1 MRKFIHILLFWVV
14 TSTVFTACGS
24 DDPVDINEVNKQ
36 TVLVFMPWS
45 GSQTN
50 AGLYR
55 IFLENLDSIEGSIV
69 KNKGMTG
76 RLMVFISR
84 SATKS
89 ELYEVTYENKQI
101 SHKNVKTYTGTDYAT
116 PAGIA
121 QILNDVKDRKSVV

>member
-1 MRKFIHILLFWVV
+1 MRKIIHILLFWVV

-69 KNKGMTG
+69 KNKW
-76 RLMVFISR
+76 S
-84 SATKS
+84 
-89 ELYEVTYENKQI
+89 
-101 SHKNVKTYTGTDYAT
+101 GT
-116 PAGIA
+116 
-121 QILNDVKDRKSVV
+121 V